1 MNGWLVRH
9 VDLADLQR
17 IAEALHATLP
27 EHAVIGLRGSLGAGK
42 TRFAQCFAVAIGIDA
57 TDVTSP
63 TFGIV
68 HHHHGARRLHH
79 IDAYRLADEDEF
91 IELGGEELLEE
102 ESAVVLIEWPE
113 RIVGCLPPGCW
124 MIDLEIESSGEASGQ
139 ARMSVAAD
147 PAEGDFGG
155 LELGSMPS
163 GGTRQ
168 VRFSVPDAAM
178 SQALRE
184 SVARLLGRSPE
195 NDRDGAVAERADG
208 DLTGV
213 ERADGDGVVR
223 EENG

>member
-1 MNGWLVRH
+1 MNDWVVRH

-42 TRFAQCFAVAIGIDA
+42 TRFAQSFAVAIGIDA

-113 RIVGCLPPGCW
+113 RIAGCLPPDCW
-124 MIDLEIESSGEASGQ
+124 MIDLEIESPGETGGRAGEQ
-139 ARMSVAAD
+139 VATD
-147 PAEGDFGG
+147 PANNEFDG
-155 LELGSMPS
+155 LEFGSTPS
-163 GGTRQ
+163 AGIRQ
-168 VRFSVPDAAM
+168 LRFSVPDASM

-195 NDRDGAVAERADG
+195 NVAKSADAERA
-208 DLTGV
+208 V
-213 ERADGDGVVR
+213 GDGVAL

>member
-1 MNGWLVRH
+1 MKGWVVRH

-27 EHAVIGLRGSLGAGK
+27 DHAVIGLRGSLGAGK
-42 TRFAQCFAVAIGIDA
+42 TRFAQCFAVALGIDA

-113 RIVGCLPPGCW
+113 RIAGCLPPDCW
-124 MIDLEIESSGEASGQ
+124 MIDLEIESPGEAGEPAGEQS
-139 ARMSVAAD
+139 ADD
-147 PAEGDFGG
+147 PADNEFGG
-155 LELGSMPS
+155 LEHGSTPAA
-163 GGTRQ
+163 GTRQ
-168 VRFSVPDAAM
+168 VRFSVPDAAL
-178 SQALRE
+178 SRALRV

-195 NDRDGAVAERADG
+195 NVAKSADVDRAV
-208 DLTGV
+208 
-213 ERADGDGVVR
+213 GDGVVL